1 MHGTRDHTST
11 CMARGIAI
19 RPGVPRL
26 PPGAFWYAV
35 THAPKTVRS
44 RGPQEAP
51 GGNPGTPGMKT
62 SPSTM
67 LQTPHVTA
75 PQRPHAWHTGSH
87 VHMHGTRD
95 RDSTRSPPAPAG
107 GFLVCGH
114 ACPQNGATA
123 NNPRSPGWKPG
134 DSGYEN
140 LPVAHAPNAPRNN
153 AAQRPHAWH
162 TGSHAPIHGPPILTA
177 CLRAAAD
184 RRRPRPRPRAGSWRG
199 RCETAA
205 ARDHRP
211 P

>member
-26 PPGAFWYAV
+26 PPGAFWDAV
-35 THAPKTVRS
+35 THAPKTVRQ
-44 RGPQEAP
+44 RITQEAP

-67 LQTPHVTA
+67 LQTPHATA
-75 PQRPHAWHTGSH
+75 PQRPHAWHTESH

-114 ACPQNGATA
+114 ACPQTVRQRITQEAPGGNPGTPGMKTSPSTMLQTPHATA
-123 NNPRSPGWKPG
+123 P
-134 DSGYEN
+134 
-140 LPVAHAPNAPRNN
+140 
-153 AAQRPHAWH
+153 QRPHAWH

-177 CLRAAAD
+177 CRRAAAD